1 MTMDKDHAIGR
12 RHGEFT
18 RRHVLGAGA
27 ALAGAAL
34 LPFGARAATPL
45 AAGKLS
51 SMAGGLESGVSA
63 GAEIPKA
70 TFKLGIEP
78 YGDHSILVIGIRK
91 DFYKDVG
98 LTIDPAPLGES
109 IQGPDVVPRL
119 ATGAL
124 DAVTWYAPLK
134 VAAAAQTPNITMLGF
149 HDIYIGTYIL
159 AAPWTKAKKV
169 TEFLAEGKSFAD
181 AMGLAAKQM
190 IGKRVALANDGA
202 HRDFFGT
209 VFTLGGVSMDQVELQ
224 ALPDNEQVQLG
235 NSQRLDFASPSGA
248 AQTVQLMNQGW
259 YSMVGTEQL
268 LAGLPKGDQRAVA
281 TIGNTGPACTLD
293 FIDKNYEKTLRFV
306 SVQYRIV
313 DAIKSDPDGALSLQA
328 PYLQASA
335 GTNTSAK
342 DLGTIMST
350 LDPLFT
356 FEDQAKFWTDES
368 SIFYYKS
375 VLQPQIDA
383 AKAGGLIPDGV
394 TITPDDITVGAGV
407 YKDMVKLKTL
417 YEGMLPKAGGVSGA
431 KADMVKSA
439 ADQYKN
445 RNYLDAYR
453 MLKTATAA

>member
-1 MTMDKDHAIGR
+1 MADDQPSSL
-12 RHGEFT
+12 HGHFT
-18 RRHVLGAGA
+18 RRHVLGTGA
-27 ALAGAAL
+27 ALAGMALFPCRAIAASS
-34 LPFGARAATPL
+34 L
-45 AAGKLS
+45 ASGKYLS
-51 SMAGGLESGVSA
+51 APGGVASAVSP
-63 GAEIPKA
+63 GGTIPSA

-98 LTIDPAPLGES
+98 LDIEPQPLGES
-109 IQGPDVVPRL
+109 VQGPDVVPRL
-119 ATGAL
+119 ATAML

-134 VAAAAQTPNITMLGF
+134 VAAAAQTPDITMLGF

-169 TEFLAEGKSFAD
+169 TEFLSEGKTFAS
-181 AMGLAAKQM
+181 AMNLAAKQM
-190 IGKRVALANDGA
+190 VGKRVALANDGA

-209 VFTLGGVSMDQVELQ
+209 VFNLGGIGMDQVQLQ
-224 ALPDNEQVQLG
+224 ALPDNEQVQLA

-259 YSMVGTEQL
+259 YSIVGTEQL

-281 TIGNTGPACTLD
+281 TIGNTGPACTLG
-293 FIDKNYEKTLRFV
+293 FANKNYETALRFV

-313 DAIKSDPDGALSLQA
+313 DAIKRDPAATLSIQA
-328 PYLQASA
+328 PYLQAAA

-356 FEDQAKFWTDES
+356 FEDQAKFWTDEK

-383 AKAGGLIPDGV
+383 AKTGGLIPDGM
-394 TITPDDITVGAGV
+394 TITPDDITIGAGV
-407 YKDMVKLKTL
+407 YKDMVALKAL
-417 YEGMLPKAGGVSGA
+417 YDGMVPKAGSVSGA
-431 KADMVKSA
+431 KADMVKDA
-439 ADQYKN
+439 AIQYKN

>member
-1 MTMDKDHAIGR
+1 MNQDRSNAHR
-12 RHGEFT
+12 RT
-18 RRHVLGAGA
+18 RVSRRYVLGAGT
-27 ALAGAAL
+27 ALAGMAMFPFRALAAS
-34 LPFGARAATPL
+34 PL

-51 SMAGGLESGVSA
+51 AMSGGVAAGVSPG
-63 GAEIPKA
+63 GAIPAA

-91 DFYKDVG
+91 NFYKDVG
-98 LTIDPAPLGES
+98 LTIEPTPLGES
-109 IQGPDVVPRL
+109 VQGPDVVPRL
-119 ATGAL
+119 ATGML

-169 TEFLAEGKSFAD
+169 TEFQAGGKSFAE
-181 AMGLAAKQM
+181 AMNLAATQM
-190 IGKRVALANDGA
+190 VGKRVALANDGA

-209 VFTLGGVSMDQVELQ
+209 VFKLGGVGMDQVDLQ
-224 ALPDNEQVQLG
+224 ALPDNEQVQLA

-259 YSMVGTEQL
+259 YSVVGTEQL

-293 FIDKNYEKTLRFV
+293 FIDKNYEMALRFV
-306 SVQYRIV
+306 SVQHRIV
-313 DAIKSDPDGALSLQA
+313 DAIKSDPEGALGVQA
-328 PYLQASA
+328 PYLQAAA

-356 FEDQAKFWTDES
+356 FEDQAKFWTDEK

-383 AKAGGLIPDGV
+383 AKAGGLIPAD
-394 TITPDDITVGAGV
+394 TEITPDDITVGAGV
-407 YKDMVKLKTL
+407 YRDMVALKAL
-417 YEGMLPKAGGVSGA
+417 YDGMAPKAGGLSGDKAEMA
-431 KADMVKSA
+431 KAA
-439 ADQYKN
+439 AAQYKN

-453 MLKTATAA
+453 MLKTATSA

>member
-1 MTMDKDHAIGR
+1 MNDDRSRSYSHRTFSR
-12 RHGEFT
+12 RHM
-18 RRHVLGAGA
+18 LGAGT
-27 ALAGAAL
+27 ALAGMALFPFRGLAAS
-34 LPFGARAATPL
+34 PL
-45 AAGKLS
+45 AAGKFS
-51 SMAGGLESGVSA
+51 SMSGGVASAVSA
-63 GAEIPKA
+63 GGTIPAA

-91 DFYKDVG
+91 NFYKDVG
-98 LTIDPAPLGES
+98 LDIQPQPLGES
-109 IQGPDVVPRL
+109 VQGPDVVPRL
-119 ATGAL
+119 ATGML

-169 TEFLAEGKSFAD
+169 TEFLAEGKSFAE
-181 AMGLAAKQM
+181 AMNLAAKQM
-190 IGKRVALANDGA
+190 VGKRVALANDGA

-209 VFTLGGVSMDQVELQ
+209 VFTLGNVGMDQVQLQ

-235 NSQRLDFASPSGA
+235 NSKGLDFASPSGA

-293 FIDKNYEKTLRFV
+293 FIDKNYETALRFV
-306 SVQYRIV
+306 SVQHRIV
-313 DAIKSDPDGALSLQA
+313 DAIKSDPDGALGVQA
-328 PYLQASA
+328 PYLQAAA

-356 FEDQAKFWTDES
+356 FEDQAKFWTDEN

-375 VLQPQIDA
+375 VLQPQLDA
-383 AKAGGLIPDGV
+383 AKAGGLIPDGM
-394 TITPDDITVGAGV
+394 TITPDDITVGAGI
-407 YKDMVKLKTL
+407 YKDMVALKSM
-417 YEGMLPKAGGVSGA
+417 YDAMLPKAASVSGTR
-431 KADMVKSA
+431 ADMVKNA
-439 ADQYKN
+439 ATQYKN

>member
-1 MTMDKDHAIGR
+1 MNEDRSIAHRQAGVGR
-12 RHGEFT
+12 RHL
-18 RRHVLGAGA
+18 LGAGA
-27 ALAGAAL
+27 ALAGLTLFPFRAL
-34 LPFGARAATPL
+34 AVSPL

-51 SMAGGLESGVSA
+51 SVPGGLASAVSA
-63 GAEIPKA
+63 GGAIPAA

-91 DFYKDVG
+91 NFYKDVG
-98 LTIDPAPLGES
+98 LTIEPQPLGES
-109 IQGPDVVPRL
+109 VQGPNVVPRL
-119 ATGAL
+119 ATGML

-134 VAAAAQTPNITMLGF
+134 VAAAAQTLNITMLGF
-149 HDIYIGTYIL
+149 HDIYLGTYIL

-169 TEFLAEGKSFAD
+169 TDFQAEGKSFAE
-181 AMGLAAKQM
+181 AMNLAAKQM
-190 IGKRVALANDGA
+190 LGKRVALADDGA

-209 VFTLGGVSMDQVELQ
+209 VFNLGGIGMDQVELQ

-248 AQTVQLMNQGW
+248 AQTVQLMKQGW

-268 LAGLPKGDQRAVA
+268 LAGLPKGDRRAVA

-293 FIDKNYEKTLRFV
+293 FIDKNYETALRFV

-313 DAIKSDPDGALSLQA
+313 DAIKSDPDGALSIQA
-328 PYLQASA
+328 PYLQAAA

-356 FEDQAKFWTDES
+356 FEDQAKFWTDEK

-383 AKAGGLIPDGV
+383 AKAGGVIPAG
-394 TITPDDITVGAGV
+394 TEITPDDITVGAGI
-407 YKDMVKLKTL
+407 YRDMVALKTACD
-417 YEGMLPKAGGVSGA
+417 GMIPKAASVSGV
-431 KADMVKSA
+431 KASMVKEA
-439 ADQYKN
+439 TIQYKN

-453 MLKTATAA
+453 MLKTALAA